1 MEDLPALDFATDSKV
16 WTPFIPSKED
26 IDARGNHSRSVVAR
40 LKPGIRLEQAESEL
54 DTISAR
60 LAAAYPNFDKGW
72 SIHATSLKK
81 FLVGDVRVPLLILFS
96 AVGFVLLIACAN
108 VSNLFL
114 SRSWA
119 RQREFSIR
127 FAIGA
132 TRKALL
138 RQLIVEC
145 VLVALAGG
153 VCAFV
158 AATLTLGGLRSML
171 PPGIPRSDG
180 IRIDGEVAWFTVA
193 MSLLAALVSGLAPA
207 LLSTRQSLG
216 QTIKETSPAGGL
228 SRTATS
234 HNFLRKLL
242 GIGEIALAA
251 VLLIG
256 ATLAVRNFDRLVRLD
271 LGFRPDHV
279 IVMRLDFPKFRFAN
293 EVASTAFVQQLLDET
308 RTIPGVQSAST
319 GMVYPMSDEIAEAVY
334 QTEESLKDT
343 EEYFAVGVGELDGT

>member
-1 MEDLPALDFATDSKV
+1 M
-16 WTPFIPSKED
+16 
-26 IDARGNHSRSVVAR
+26 
-40 LKPGIRLEQAESEL
+40 
-54 DTISAR
+54 
-60 LAAAYPNFDKGW
+60 
-72 SIHATSLKK
+72 
-81 FLVGDVRVPLLILFS
+81 
-96 AVGFVLLIACAN
+96 
-108 VSNLFL
+108 
-114 SRSWA
+114 
-119 RQREFSIR
+119 
-127 FAIGA
+127 
-132 TRKALL
+132 
-138 RQLIVEC
+138 EC

-251 VLLIG
+251 VLLNWSNPRRKK
-256 ATLAVRNFDRLVRLD
+256 L
-271 LGFRPDHV
+271 RP
-279 IVMRLDFPKFRFAN
+279 
-293 EVASTAFVQQLLDET
+293 S
-308 RTIPGVQSAST
+308 G
-319 GMVYPMSDEIAEAVY
+319 
-334 QTEESLKDT
+334 
-343 EEYFAVGVGELDGT
+343 AVGFGVSARSRDSDAFGFSEISFC